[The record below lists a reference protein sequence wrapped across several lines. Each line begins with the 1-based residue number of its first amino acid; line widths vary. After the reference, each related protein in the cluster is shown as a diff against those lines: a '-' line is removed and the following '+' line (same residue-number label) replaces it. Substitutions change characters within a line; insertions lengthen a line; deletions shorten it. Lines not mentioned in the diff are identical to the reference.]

1 MDLQQ
6 GHIMTN
12 NMNGTITKIPDMIC
26 RLGRTGENQINNPET
41 NPVMQTE
48 QLFTKVNMRPN
59 PFFTSVTLEV
69 TSGQNKQVIVRMMN
83 PDGHIVKLFGWY
95 LLKGTN
101 VTTMNE
107 LNSLHNGA
115 YIMDILDN
123 GGEMLFTT
131 KLNKA

>member
-1 MDLQQ
+1 MDMQQ
-6 GHIMTN
+6 GLIMTN
-12 NMNGTITKIPDMIC
+12 KTKGTISKIPDMIC
-26 RLGRTGENQINNPET
+26 RLSRPGENQINNPET
-41 NPVMQTE
+41 YPVMQTE

-83 PDGHIVKLFGWY
+83 HEGQIVKLFGWY

-107 LNSLHNGA
+107 LNNLHNGA

-131 KLNKA
+131 QLNKA